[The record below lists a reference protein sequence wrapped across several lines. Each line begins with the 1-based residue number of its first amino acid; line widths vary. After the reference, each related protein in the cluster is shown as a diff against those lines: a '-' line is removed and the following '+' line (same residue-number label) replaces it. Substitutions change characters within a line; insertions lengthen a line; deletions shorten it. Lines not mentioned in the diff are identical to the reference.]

1 MKNILGQEIQLQ
13 GKCIYTFD
21 NDFNF
26 RLLRVDEYM
35 SAETAKKE
43 FKRIAVKEPER
54 KIVHRKATVYY
65 AQLIIG

>member
-21 NDFNF
+21 NDFN
-26 RLLRVDEYM
+26 LKRVDEYM
-35 SAETAKKE
+35 SIETAKKE

-54 KIVHRKATVYY
+54 KIVHRKATIHYS
-65 AQLIIG
+65 QLIIG